1 MLRDDWGFEGLVVS
15 DWGAVED
22 RVAALIA
29 GLDLQMPGGSPD
41 PDAELVAAVES
52 GALAPAVLER
62 AAGRV
67 VDLVAKA
74 QARPAVPG
82 PLDVESHHALAREA
96 AGRSIVLLTN
106 DAVEEGAAPLLPL
119 AADASIAVIGE
130 FARTPRF
137 QGSWSCWTRCWPSTR
152 VSSSCCRTG
161 PSWRCRSRTGCR
173 RSSRPGC

>member
-82 PLDVESHHALAREA
+82 PIDVESHHALAREA

-137 QGSWSCWTRCWPSTR
+137 QGS
-152 VSSSCCRTG
+152 
-161 PSWRCRSRTGCR
+161 
-173 RSSRPGC
+173 